1 MPTRGARRKAAKQ
14 RQGNLARQYEPE
26 YELSDPDVMNMED
39 SINQTMDGR
48 KHKGLTRS
56 LPFNNPI
63 LE

>member
-56 LPFNNPI
+56 
-63 LE
+63 